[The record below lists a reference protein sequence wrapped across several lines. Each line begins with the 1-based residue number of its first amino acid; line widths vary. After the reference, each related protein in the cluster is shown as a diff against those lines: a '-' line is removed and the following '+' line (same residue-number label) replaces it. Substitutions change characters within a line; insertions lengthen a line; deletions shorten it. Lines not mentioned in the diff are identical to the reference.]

1 MSTRVRRMS
10 QPIRYHVLNGVL
22 QLFKD
27 DEARLENQ
35 LAERKLGYQLYM
47 NSLPEEVKNAIN
59 TLKSFDDS
67 WIQTTKTV
75 RVTIYHSID
84 EEGKGITYEEYLS
97 ERIPYCGFGYGAKVT
112 ITPKH
117 AEYAKAEDLLKQ
129 YRQQETDREILKA
142 EVLRILNEAK
152 TVEDL
157 CTVWHTASVFL
168 PPDIRI
174 SNKRRRGTNF
184 VLPTSFSDEAAAIL
198 MRQMLAQ
205 KT

>member
-1 MSTRVRRMS
+1 MSHA
-10 QPIRYHVLNGVL
+10 IRYHVLDSVL
-22 QLFKD
+22 DLFKD
-27 DEARLENQ
+27 DKSRLEKE

-67 WIQTTKTV
+67 WIRTTKII
-75 RVTIYHSID
+75 RVTIHHSID
-84 EEGKGITYEEYLS
+84 EGDEGVTYEERLS
-97 ERIPYCGFGYGAKVT
+97 ENIPYCCYGYGAKVT

-117 AEYAKAEDLLKQ
+117 AEYVKAEDLLKQ
-129 YRQQETDREILKA
+129 YRQHKTDQRILKT
-142 EVLRILNEAK
+142 EIQRILNEAK

-157 CTVWHTASVFL
+157 CTVWHTASIFL

-174 SNKRRRGTNF
+174 SNKRRKGTN
-184 VLPTSFSDEAAAIL
+184 VLLPKSFSDEAAAIL